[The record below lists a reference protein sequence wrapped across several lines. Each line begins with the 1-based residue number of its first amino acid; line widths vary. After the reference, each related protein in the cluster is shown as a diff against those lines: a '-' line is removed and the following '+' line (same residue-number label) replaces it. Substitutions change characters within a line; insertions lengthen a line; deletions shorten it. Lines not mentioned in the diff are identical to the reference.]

1 MSADRAPTV
10 FLVDDD
16 DAVRDSLSLLL
27 DSAGLNIESFS
38 TSAAFLDEYDPD
50 RPGCVVLDIRMPG
63 MTGMELQEAL
73 QSSGIRI
80 PIIFLT
86 GHGNVPMSAKAF
98 RAGAVDFLQKP
109 VEEEVLLAR
118 IQEALQ
124 IDKENRQAE
133 ARREDATGRF
143 ANLTSREYEVMLL
156 VVRGL
161 SNKEIANELQLSHRT
176 VEIHRSRVM
185 EKTGTQSLADL
196 IELAIASGV
205 YRID

>member
-1 MSADRAPTV
+1 MPTNEKPTV

-27 DSAGLNIESFS
+27 DSAGIATESYS
-38 TSAAFLDEYDPD
+38 TSAAFLDSYNPE
-50 RPGCVVLDIRMPG
+50 RPGCAVLDIRMPG

-73 QSSGIRI
+73 QSAGIRI

-109 VEEEVLLAR
+109 VDENVLLSR

-124 IDKENRQAE
+124 IDRKNRVAE
-133 ARREDATGRF
+133 TRRQDALDRF
-143 ANLTSREYEVMLL
+143 NDLTTREYEVMLL
-156 VVRGL
+156 VVQGM

-185 EKTGTQSLADL
+185 EKTGSQSLSDL
-196 IELAIASGV
+196 IELAVACGA
-205 YRID
+205 YRVD

>member
-86 GHGNVPMSAKAF
+86 GHGNVPMSAKAL
-98 RAGAVDFLQKP
+98 RAGAIDFLQKP
-109 VEEEVLLAR
+109 VDEDVLLAR

-124 IDKENRQAE
+124 IDRENRQAE
-133 ARREDATGRF
+133 ARRADATERF
-143 ANLTSREYEVMLL
+143 ANLTSRESEVMLL

-205 YRID
+205 YRIG